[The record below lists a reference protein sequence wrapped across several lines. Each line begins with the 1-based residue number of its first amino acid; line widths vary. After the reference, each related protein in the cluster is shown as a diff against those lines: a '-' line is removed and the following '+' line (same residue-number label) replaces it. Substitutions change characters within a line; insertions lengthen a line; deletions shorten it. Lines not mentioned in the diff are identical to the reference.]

1 MYSIGRLLLNNMP
14 TCVVQAYSLSG
25 LLVSVLGGAEGLR
38 EASKALASL
47 GVCKMG
53 QILSSQEEA
62 VNEVVLVPPLFE
74 RDHKVCKPSV
84 SAFITANLL
93 LPLCAC

>member
-14 TCVVQAYSLSG
+14 TSVVQSYSLSD
-25 LLVSVLGGAEGLR
+25 LLVSVLGSAEGLWK
-38 EASKALASL
+38 ASKALASL

-84 SAFITANLL
+84 SAPLNAKSAV
-93 LPLCAC
+93 PLCAC